1 MRIRSVAHALPSRV
15 VTNDDLI
22 ARILCE
28 TNGSI
33 GGERRPAFETALR
46 GYFERTGAVTRH
58 HRADGERALDFGI
71 LAGRR
76 ALERA
81 GLDPGDVD
89 LLIYVGVGRGFL
101 EPATANVFQS
111 ALGLTSATC
120 FDILDAC
127 ASWVRALDVAR
138 HMIHGGGARR
148 VLLLNCEF
156 NFEEYIRWDFQSA
169 DDLEHLGAGF
179 TVGEAATAAVLEA
192 GDEPDEFYRVFRTR
206 GELHGL
212 CQIPLP
218 NAAQYL
224 PEAGANGH
232 RPLSFFAHATD
243 LNNAAIADLEQL
255 YWSDP
260 CISRMPHDVIVGH
273 STSVPA
279 ARSVV
284 KRLKLDTGRLVETFT
299 RHGNTVSASL
309 PLALSL
315 AVDSGRLE
323 RGHRVL
329 MVMASAGVTTGF
341 CRLRW

>member
-1 MRIRSVAHALPSRV
+1 VRIRSVAHALPSRV
-15 VTNDDLI
+15 VTNADLI
-22 ARILCE
+22 ARILSE
-28 TNGSI
+28 ANGSMA
-33 GGERRPAFETALR
+33 GEKRPAF
-46 GYFERTGAVTRH
+46 
-58 HRADGERALDFGI
+58 ERALDFGI

-76 ALERA
+76 ALEQA
-81 GLDPGDVD
+81 GLDPGDID

-111 ALGLTSATC
+111 ALGLTRATC

-138 HMIHGGGARR
+138 HMINGGGARR

-156 NFEEYIRWDFQSA
+156 NFEEYIRWDFSSA

-192 GDEPDEFYRVFRTR
+192 SDEPDEFYTVFRTR

-224 PEAGANGH
+224 PGTNGNGH
-232 RPLSFFAHATD
+232 RALSFFAHATD
-243 LNNAAIADLEQL
+243 LNNAAIADLEAL
-255 YWSDP
+255 YWSDDNV
-260 CISRMPHDVIVGH
+260 CRASADLIVGH

-279 ARSVV
+279 ARSVA
-284 KRLKLDTGRLVETFT
+284 KRLKLDTGRVVETFT

-315 AVDSGRLE
+315 AIESGRLA

-329 MVMASAGVTTGF
+329 MVMASAGMTTGF